1 MSVSRSRRLPVL
13 LAALGMVASGCF
25 EGAQHEGIPLRPII
39 KSFTASPGAVTT
51 GGISTLSW
59 NVTGATTLVLL
70 PGPGD
75 VTLVTSVQVAVTAT
89 TTYTLTATNAGGS
102 SSSSVM
108 VTVSA
113 PTQPPTNLTYA
124 TNPASYVVGTAITSN
139 LPSNSGGTIAS
150 YTVSPTLPAGLA
162 INSTTGV
169 ITGTPTAAAAQATYT
184 VTGTNSG
191 GSTTCALVL
200 TVAAT
205 LQPPANL
212 TYATNPATYN
222 VGTAITANNPSST
235 GGAIASYAVSPAL
248 PAGLALSATTGIIS
262 GTPTAAAAQ
271 ATYTVTGTNTAGS
284 TTAPVIITVS
294 GSLLPPANLTYA
306 TNPAIYSL
314 GRAITANAPSSTGGA
329 IASYSVSP
337 ALPAGLSLNGTTGV
351 LSGTPTVEATLAA
364 YTVTGSNASGSTTVA
379 LTLTVTNLAP
389 ANLTY
394 ATNPA
399 TYTVG
404 TAITPNSPSS
414 TGGAITAYSVS
425 PTLPA
430 GLVLNATTGILS
442 GTPTAATALAVY
454 TVTGTNAAGSTTVAL
469 TLTVSSAPQPPA
481 NLTYATN
488 PATYTVGTAITP
500 NSPSSTG
507 GAITAYSVS
516 PTLPAGLVLNA
527 TTGILS
533 GTPTAA
539 TALAVY
545 TVTGTNAAGSTTV
558 ALTLTVSSAPQP
570 PANLT
575 YATNPATYTV
585 GTAIT
590 PNSPSSTGG
599 AITAYSVSPALP
611 AGLSLDTA
619 SGLIAGTPT
628 LAAAQAVYVVTGSNG
643 SGSTTV
649 SLTLTVNDVS
659 GPPAGLRYATN
670 PASYTVGATI
680 TPNTP
685 SSTGGTITA
694 YSVTPTLPTG
704 LSLHATTGVLSGT
717 PTSAAA
723 QAVYSIT
730 GTNPQGSTTANL
742 TLTVTAAPTPP
753 AGLTYSANPV
763 TYPFGV
769 AITPNTPSSTG
780 GAIDSYSVTP
790 ALPAGLVLDATTGIL
805 SGTPSAAT
813 VQTVYVVT
821 GTNAAGLT
829 TAPVTL
835 TVSDAPVPPSG
846 LTYSDPGPTY
856 SVGTAISPNS
866 PSSTGGAISLYT
878 VSPLLP
884 AGLSLDPGTGIIT
897 GTPTAALSQ
906 TTYTITGINAAGSTS
921 VGLPITV
928 AGPPV
933 ILTQPLAASAVPPG
947 SASFTVVATGSGTLT
962 YQWQRNGT
970 IIPGATS
977 ATYTTP
983 GTLGSDNGSTYRVV
997 VTDGFGGM
1005 VTSNG
1010 ARLTTQGFSFTG
1022 SMTVAR
1028 VFHTATR
1035 LANGKVLVAGGTT
1048 GGVTLATAEIY
1059 DPATGAFTATG
1070 NMTLSRQEHA
1080 AVLLQDGRVLVIGGF
1095 STDVA
1100 TVASAEIYD
1109 PATGTFT
1116 RTGSMATARQDFAAA
1131 LLANG
1136 TVLVAG
1142 GVKRSPG
1149 STLYLPSA
1157 EIFTPSSGTFA
1168 ATGSLSASRGGPLS
1182 ALLASGQ
1189 VLVAGGFSGAAT
1201 LSSAE
1206 TYDPTARTF
1215 TATAVP
1221 MTYATRDGTATV
1233 LGSGRVL
1240 VAGGQQQ
1247 ELPST
1252 LATATLYDPTAR
1264 TFAGAGSM
1272 GTARAYQTA
1281 SLLPAGNVLVAGGSS
1296 GAAALASADSYPASG
1311 GFVAVVSSQQLNAAR
1326 YSHVATV
1333 LADGRVLVTGGNSG
1347 AGALRT
1353 AEIWTN
1359 VP

>member
-404 TAITPNSPSS
+404 TAITANSPSS
-414 TGGAITAYSVS
+414 TGGVITSYTVS
-425 PTLPA
+425 PALPA

-454 TVTGTNAAGSTTVAL
+454 TVTGTNAAG
-469 TLTVSSAPQPPA
+469 
-481 NLTYATN
+481 N
-488 PATYTVGTAITP
+488 
-500 NSPSSTG
+500 
-507 GAITAYSVS
+507 
-516 PTLPAGLVLNA
+516 
-527 TTGILS
+527 
-533 GTPTAA
+533 
-539 TALAVY
+539 
-545 TVTGTNAAGSTTV
+545 TTV

-611 AGLSLDTA
+611 TGLSLDTA

-1311 GFVAVVSSQQLNAAR
+1311 GFVAVVSSQWLNAAR